1 MLALSIIS
9 DNMHIESREIPC
21 FTDSH
26 KWKISKFWWLYR
38 QYRSWQQIRTQL
50 CPCCTRFYLCT
61 CAYNWI
67 KSSHLYWSQTFTQKN
82 KTISPTCMHRCVPE
96 CAWTCVTAFELLH
109 IRVYMHLFVIPRCK
123 STGGYKNNTPLALD
137 LLLFGYIIMAGY
149 PMVFNRERV
158 YVFRHWGGKKIFQ
171 GLHIVSNTPA
181 VGTGFILPTFF
192 VLFRKGG
199 KKSWHPL
206 REREQHPHLTYFGAA
221 VN

>member
-1 MLALSIIS
+1 
-9 DNMHIESREIPC
+9 MHIESREIPC
-21 FTDSH
+21 FTYSH
-26 KWKISKFWWLYR
+26 KWKISKFWLLYR

-61 CAYNWI
+61 CAHNWI
-67 KSSHLYWSQTFTQKN
+67 KSSHLNWSQTFTQKN

-158 YVFRHWGGKKIFQ
+158 YVFRHWGKKIYSRAYTSWVIHQ
-171 GLHIVSNTPA
+171 L
-181 VGTGFILPTFF
+181 LER
-192 VLFRKGG
+192 VLFCQPFLFCSGKGE
-199 KKSWHPL
+199 KKVDTHWE
-206 REREQHPHLTYFGAA
+206 RERGQNPHLTYFEAA